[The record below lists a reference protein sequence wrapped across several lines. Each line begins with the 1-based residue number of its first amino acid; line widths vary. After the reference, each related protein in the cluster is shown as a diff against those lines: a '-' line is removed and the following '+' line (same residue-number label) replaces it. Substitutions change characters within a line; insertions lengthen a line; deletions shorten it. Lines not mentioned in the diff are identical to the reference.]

1 MALVLADRVKDTTT
15 STGTGTITL
24 AGAPPA
30 GFQSF
35 AVIGN
40 ANTTYY
46 TIAGGSQWEVGIG
59 TYTSSGTTLSRDT
72 VLSSSSGTSLVD
84 FSAGTKDVFVTY
96 PAEQAVYEDASG
108 NININITGSAA
119 NLAGGASG
127 SIPYQSGA
135 NATTFLASGTG
146 VLVNSAGNPSYSMTP
161 SLTQVTVAGN
171 PSTDLQVATKQYV
184 DGLVSSGITY
194 HEPVKYEVPSTTG
207 NLTALYNQPGG
218 AGVGVGATLTNNGT
232 KAAFAPDGPTASVND
247 RVLIYNQTNAFENG
261 VYTVTTVGTPDPG
274 GTNWVLTRATDADTY
289 GLKSPNSLG
298 NGDAFYIT
306 AGDTGAG
313 ETYVVNTVGTI
324 TFGTTAITFVQI
336 SDSTLYTA
344 GNGLQ
349 LTSGT
354 VFSLISPV
362 VTSNGGTGLT
372 SFTSGGAVYATSTSA
387 LTTGTLPVASG
398 GTGATTLTG
407 VIKGNGT
414 SAFTASAVALGSE
427 VSGTLPVGNGGTGAT
442 TLTANNVLLGNGAS
456 ALQVV
461 APGTTGNVLTSNGTT
476 WISQAGA
483 AAASVQ
489 EFSSSGTWT
498 KPSGAQFVLVEVW
511 GAGGGGG
518 RPRAGTPSA
527 NSAGGGGG
535 GGAYN
540 YSTFLASELPS
551 SVTVTIGAGGT
562 GATSNASNGGIGGST
577 TFGTFVTSYG
587 GGGGAGTVAS
597 NQFNNGGSGGGT
609 LGAGTTATN
618 GTTGAF
624 LGGEP
629 RLNNDGT
636 TTGVVIR
643 AGQFGGGAGGGGITG
658 ISGTFVNGAPSGFGG
673 GGGGACQCFSSAAG
687 NGGSSSDGGGG
698 GGAGGG
704 RGAGVD
710 FSAGTGGSSTG
721 TSGGGGANGNSSSFA
736 GSTGGFRQGGGGGYG
751 ELITGFQTYS
761 VTNNGAEVVA
771 LGNGFVS
778 SFNQGFLFVSS
789 NGLSSYTAYPVSGSF
804 SFSTS
809 NIVYDGSKYVIYSGA
824 TIRSTTNFTAFTT
837 HTTPP
842 DSATACSRG
851 FRYLNGLYFACRDTD
866 LYYSSDLTTWT
877 RCNVN
882 GGSAIDIRGVAF
894 DGTRYYALA
903 QATSNANVY
912 VSTTLTSGWV
922 ANNSGASNPRG
933 IDAKAGEL
941 VVSSGLTPFAR
952 YSTNNG
958 STWNNVPTTLT
969 TAWNVQYLNGF
980 LIITGNANANLYY
993 TFSVAAGFT
1002 TASDPATA
1010 YWYNDAVYNGTRYVF
1025 SGLESSGGS
1034 GSANMVI
1041 ASTAV
1046 GGSYTWQSSSAYA
1059 PTGGAGGAGGIGGG
1073 GGGGGGFGNSTT
1085 GNGGTGGVG
1094 YCRVYTW

>member
-15 STGTGTITL
+15 STGTGAITL

-35 AVIGN
+35 AAIGN

-127 SIPYQSGA
+127 SIPYQSGTG
-135 NATTFLASGTG
+135 ATTFLASGTG

-247 RVLIYNQTNAFENG
+247 RILIYNQTNAFENG

-407 VIKGNGT
+407 VLKGNGT

-442 TLTANNVLLGNGAS
+442 TLTGVIIGNGAS
-456 ALQVV
+456 AFTTVT
-461 APGTTGNVLTSNGTT
+461 APAGAIVGTTDTQTLTNKRVTPRMDSQTT
-476 WISQAGA
+476 TTSPWAWNSDSYDVQAFTA
-483 AAASVQ
+483 LANALTINAD
-489 EFSSSGTWT
+489 
-498 KPSGAQFVLVEVW
+498 
-511 GAGGGGG
+511 
-518 RPRAGTPSA
+518 AGTPT
-527 NSAGGGGG
+527 NGQR
-535 GGAYN
+535 
-540 YSTFLASELPS
+540 
-551 SVTVTIGAGGT
+551 TIFRFKDNGTARALTWTT
-562 GATSNASNGGIGGST
+562 GATNAFRAVG
-577 TFGTFVTSYG
+577 VT
-587 GGGGAGTVAS
+587 
-597 NQFNNGGSGGGT
+597 
-609 LGAGTTATN
+609 L
-618 GTTGAF
+618 
-624 LGGEP
+624 P
-629 RLNNDGT
+629 T
-636 TTGVVIR
+636 TTVISKTVYVGCLYNLADLR
-643 AGQFGGGAGGGGITG
+643 W
-658 ISGTFVNGAPSGFGG
+658 
-673 GGGGACQCFSSAAG
+673 
-687 NGGSSSDGGGG
+687 D
-698 GGAGGG
+698 
-704 RGAGVD
+704 
-710 FSAGTGGSSTG
+710 
-721 TSGGGGANGNSSSFA
+721 
-736 GSTGGFRQGGGGGYG
+736 
-751 ELITGFQTYS
+751 
-761 VTNNGAEVVA
+761 VVA
-771 LGNGFVS
+771 VS
-778 SFNQGFLFVSS
+778 QE
-789 NGLSSYTAYPVSGSF
+789 A
-804 SFSTS
+804 
-809 NIVYDGSKYVIYSGA
+809 
-824 TIRSTTNFTAFTT
+824 
-837 HTTPP
+837 
-842 DSATACSRG
+842 
-851 FRYLNGLYFACRDTD
+851 
-866 LYYSSDLTTWT
+866 
-877 RCNVN
+877 
-882 GGSAIDIRGVAF
+882 
-894 DGTRYYALA
+894 
-903 QATSNANVY
+903 
-912 VSTTLTSGWV
+912 
-922 ANNSGASNPRG
+922 
-933 IDAKAGEL
+933 
-941 VVSSGLTPFAR
+941 
-952 YSTNNG
+952 
-958 STWNNVPTTLT
+958 
-969 TAWNVQYLNGF
+969 
-980 LIITGNANANLYY
+980 
-993 TFSVAAGFT
+993 
-1002 TASDPATA
+1002 
-1010 YWYNDAVYNGTRYVF
+1010 
-1025 SGLESSGGS
+1025 
-1034 GSANMVI
+1034 
-1041 ASTAV
+1041 
-1046 GGSYTWQSSSAYA
+1046 
-1059 PTGGAGGAGGIGGG
+1059 
-1073 GGGGGGFGNSTT
+1073 
-1085 GNGGTGGVG
+1085 
-1094 YCRVYTW
+1094 